1 VSEKRFDVSSL
12 GEILLRL
19 SVPAGRR
26 LEEAASLDVFPA
38 GAEANVVSALARLG
52 RRCSWVGALPRN
64 AVGRLSTRALR
75 LAGVSLEGVVWQD
88 SGRLGVYYVELADP
102 PRNVQVVYDR
112 AESCAARLR
121 PEDVPW
127 NLLLDCRVLH
137 LTGITPALSS
147 SCHAIAAEAIE
158 RARAARVPVSFDV
171 NHRQKL
177 WPEKEAASV
186 LEPLLQGVEI
196 LFCSL
201 ADAGRLFSVRGAP
214 ENVARMLQ
222 ERTGARH
229 VVVSCGPDGAVASSG
244 GELLREP
251 GMDVRIC
258 DRLGAG
264 DALAAGVLHGHLDGD
279 FRRGLGEGVAL
290 SALALTQFGDA
301 VVTTPEE
308 LQAMVGRLSR
318 EDFR

>member
-1 VSEKRFDVSSL
+1 MSEKRFDVSTL

-64 AVGRLSTRALR
+64 AVGRLSTKALR
-75 LAGVSLEGVVWQD
+75 LAGVNLEGVVWQD
-88 SGRLGVYYVELADP
+88 GGRLGVYYVELADP
-102 PRNVQVVYDR
+102 PRNLQVVYDR

-121 PEDVPW
+121 PQDVPW
-127 NLLLDCRVLH
+127 HFLLDCRVLH

-147 SCHAIAAEAIE
+147 SCSTVVAEAIE

-177 WPEKEAASV
+177 WSEKEAAPV
-186 LEPLLQGVEI
+186 LEPLLRNVEI

-201 ADAGRLFSVRGAP
+201 ADAGTVFSLRGEP
-214 ENVARMLQ
+214 EDVARRLQ
-222 ERTGARH
+222 ERTGARY
-229 VVVSCGPDGAVASSG
+229 VVVSCGSQGAVART
-244 GELLREP
+244 GEELIREP
-251 GMDVRIC
+251 GIEVRIC

-264 DALAAGVLHGHLDGD
+264 DALAAGVLHGYLDGD
-279 FRRGLGEGVAL
+279 FRRGLREGVAL
-290 SALALTQFGDA
+290 SVLALGQYGDA
-301 VVTTPEE
+301 LVTTPEE
-308 LQAMVGRLSR
+308 LKAIVEGVSR
-318 EDFR
+318 EGFR